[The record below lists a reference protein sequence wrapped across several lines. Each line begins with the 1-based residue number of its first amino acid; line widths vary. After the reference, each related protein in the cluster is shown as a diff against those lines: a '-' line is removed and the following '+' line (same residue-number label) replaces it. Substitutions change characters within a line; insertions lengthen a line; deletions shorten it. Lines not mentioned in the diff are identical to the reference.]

1 MKRGFRFPRRFEPIR
16 TETMDLAIIPPL
28 HKHSQIIQYYT
39 KRKKSLFKMAEEKSP
54 DDDDMTPDERV
65 SWLRDRVSF
74 NVLLLI

>member
-1 MKRGFRFPRRFEPIR
+1 
-16 TETMDLAIIPPL
+16 
-28 HKHSQIIQYYT
+28 
-39 KRKKSLFKMAEEKSP
+39 MAEEKNP